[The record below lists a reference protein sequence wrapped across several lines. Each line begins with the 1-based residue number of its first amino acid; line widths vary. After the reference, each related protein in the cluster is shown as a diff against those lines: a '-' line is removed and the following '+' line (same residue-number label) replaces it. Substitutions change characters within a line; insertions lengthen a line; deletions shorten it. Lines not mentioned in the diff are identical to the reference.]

1 MEEEAW
7 FSGLICRCTLIVCV
21 EPSFWPPSPFLMPF
35 ELDAQSGVCVC
46 LQPENLSVISYQ
58 LFVQRE
64 QLVRIK
70 LLQLITAAS
79 EHGWSE

>member
-1 MEEEAW
+1 
-7 FSGLICRCTLIVCV
+7 
-21 EPSFWPPSPFLMPF
+21 MPF

-64 QLVRIK
+64 QLVWIK